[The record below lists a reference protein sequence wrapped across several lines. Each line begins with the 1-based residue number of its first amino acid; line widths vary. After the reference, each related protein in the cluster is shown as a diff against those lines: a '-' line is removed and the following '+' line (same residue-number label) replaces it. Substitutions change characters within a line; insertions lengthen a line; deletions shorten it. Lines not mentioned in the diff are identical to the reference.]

1 MLQVLLSGLAVGVIY
16 GLVAMA
22 FAVVFYVTKVIN
34 FATGQ
39 LLMVSILLA
48 ASVYRAGLPDWV
60 GIVVGLSAATV
71 LGVVIYFIAVRPVLA
86 YDRFSFAWLVSTLG
100 IAIVIQSIF
109 AIIYGPASQP
119 FPRGLHAIPVR
130 LPGATVTVQELLTL
144 GIGALAILSWYLV
157 RRYTLLGK
165 LGMAISTDPDMA
177 STVGANVTAF
187 AIGAFAVG
195 GLLAGLAGIL
205 VGPITYGNPYLG
217 DTYGIFGFIALMIGG
232 IQRPAAAMGGG
243 LILGVLSI
251 GANTYIGAQAS
262 DWFPFVLVLLV
273 LLLAPNGVFDSG
285 RNLRS
290 LFDRRRSVALGG
302 GAA

>member
-1 MLQVLLSGLAVGVIY
+1 MLQVLLSGLTVGTIY

-22 FAVVFYVTKVIN
+22 FAIVFYVTKVIN

-39 LLMVSILLA
+39 LLMVSILLV
-48 ASVYRAGLPDWV
+48 SGLVKLGLPDWL
-60 GIVVGLSAATV
+60 GIVTGLVAATV
-71 LGVVIYFIAVRPVLA
+71 LGVATYFIAVRPVLRF
-86 YDRFSFAWLVSTLG
+86 DRFSFAWLVSTLG
-100 IAIVIQSIF
+100 VAIVIQATF
-109 AIIYGPASQP
+109 ALIYGPASQP

-130 LPGATVTVQELLTL
+130 LGPATLTVQEIVTL
-144 GIGALAILSWYLV
+144 AVGLLAIVGWHLV

-165 LGMAISTDPDMA
+165 LGKAISTDPEIA

-187 AIGAFAVG
+187 AVGAFAIG
-195 GLLAGLAGIL
+195 GFLAGLAGIL

-243 LILGVLSI
+243 LVLGVLSI
-251 GANTYIGAQAS
+251 AANTYIGAQAS

-273 LLLAPNGVFDSG
+273 LLLTPNGVFASG
-285 RNLRS
+285 DQLRR
-290 LFDRRRSVALGG
+290 LFRIRRAYKQGVNA
-302 GAA
+302 

>member
-1 MLQVLLSGLAVGVIY
+1 MLQVLLSGLTVGTIY

-39 LLMVSILLA
+39 LLMVSILLT
-48 ASVYRAGLPDWV
+48 AGLVKSGMPEWLA
-60 GIVVGLSAATV
+60 ITIALIAATA
-71 LGVVIYFIAVRPVLA
+71 LGVIIYFIAVRPVLKF
-86 YDRFSFAWLVSTLG
+86 DRFSFAWLVSTLG
-100 IAIVIQSIF
+100 IAIVIQATF

-119 FPRGLHAIPVR
+119 FPRGLHQYPVHV
-130 LPGATVTVQELLTL
+130 LGATITLQEILTL
-144 GIGALAILSWYLV
+144 VLGALAVVTWELV
-157 RRYTLLGK
+157 RRRTLLGK
-165 LGMAISTDPDMA
+165 LGMAISTDPEIA
-177 STVGANVTAF
+177 STVGANVTAY
-187 AIGAFAVG
+187 AVGAFAVG
-195 GLLAGLAGIL
+195 GFLAGLAGIL

-251 GANTYIGAQAS
+251 AANSYIGAQAS

-273 LLLAPNGVFDSG
+273 LLLAPNGVFASGDSV
-285 RNLRS
+285 RA
-290 LFDRRRSVALGG
+290 LFRRRSSLMVGG
-302 GAA
+302 RA

>member
-1 MLQVLLSGLAVGVIY
+1 MLQVLLSGLTVGTIY

-39 LLMVSILLA
+39 LLMVSILLT
-48 ASVYRAGLPDWV
+48 AGLVKSGMPEWLAITIALV
-60 GIVVGLSAATV
+60 AATA
-71 LGVVIYFIAVRPVLA
+71 LGVIIYFIAVRPVLKF
-86 YDRFSFAWLVSTLG
+86 DRFSFAWLVSTLG
-100 IAIVIQSIF
+100 IAIVIQATF

-119 FPRGLHAIPVR
+119 FPRGLHQYPVHV
-130 LPGATVTVQELLTL
+130 LGATITLQEILTL
-144 GIGALAILSWYLV
+144 VLGALAVVTWELV
-157 RRYTLLGK
+157 RRRTLLGK
-165 LGMAISTDPDMA
+165 LGMAISTDPEIA
-177 STVGANVTAF
+177 STVGANVTAY
-187 AIGAFAVG
+187 AVGAFAVG
-195 GLLAGLAGIL
+195 GFLAGLAGIL

-251 GANTYIGAQAS
+251 AANSYIGAQAS

-273 LLLAPNGVFDSG
+273 LLLAPNGVFASGDSV
-285 RNLRS
+285 RA
-290 LFDRRRSVALGG
+290 LFRRRSSLMVGG
-302 GAA
+302 RA

>member
-48 ASVYRAGLPDWV
+48 AGAVKAGLPDWLGV
-60 GIVVGLSAATV
+60 AIGLVAATV
-71 LGVVIYFIAVRPVLA
+71 LGVVIYVVAVRPVLRF
-86 YDRFSFAWLVSTLG
+86 DRFSFAWLVSTLG
-100 IAIVIQSIF
+100 IAIVIQAVF
-109 AIIYGPASQP
+109 AIVYGPASQP
-119 FPRGLHAIPVR
+119 FPRGLHAIPVH
-130 LPGATVTVQELLTL
+130 LGIATLTVQELVTL
-144 GIGALAILSWYLV
+144 GIGALALTAWWLV
-157 RRYTLLGK
+157 LRFTLLGK
-165 LGMAISTDPDMA
+165 LGQAISTDPEIA
-177 STVGANVTAF
+177 STVGANVTAY
-187 AIGAFAVG
+187 AVGAFAVG
-195 GLLAGLAGIL
+195 GFLAGLAGIL

-232 IQRPAAAMGGG
+232 ISRPAAAMGGG

-251 GANTYIGAQAS
+251 AANSYIGAQAS

-273 LLLAPNGVFDSG
+273 LLLAPNGVFASG
-285 RNLRS
+285 AQLRA
-290 LFDRRRSVALGG
+290 LVRRRRPAGVRA
-302 GAA
+302 

>member
-1 MLQVLLSGLAVGVIY
+1 MLQVLLSGLTVGVIY

-22 FAVVFYVTKVIN
+22 FAIVFYVTKVIN

-48 ASVYRAGLPDWV
+48 AGIVKAGFPDWFGIAV
-60 GIVVGLSAATV
+60 GVTAATV
-71 LGVVIYFIAVRPVLA
+71 LGVVIYFVAVRPVLA

-100 IAIVIQSIF
+100 IAIVIQAVF
-109 AIIYGPASQP
+109 AIVYGPASQP
-119 FPRGLHAIPVR
+119 FPRGLHAIPVH
-130 LPGATVTVQELLTL
+130 LPGATLTVQELLTL
-144 GIGALAILSWYLV
+144 AIGVLAIVAWHLV

-165 LGMAISTDPDMA
+165 LGMAISTDPEIA
-177 STVGANVTAF
+177 STVGANVKAY

-195 GLLAGLAGIL
+195 GFLAGLAGIL

-232 IQRPAAAMGGG
+232 ISRPAAAMGGG

-251 GANTYIGAQAS
+251 AANSYIGAQAS

-273 LLLAPNGVFDSG
+273 LLLAPNGVFASG
-285 RNLRS
+285 SQLRA
-290 LFDRRRSVALGG
+290 LFRRRRVPT
-302 GAA
+302 GARA

>member
-22 FAVVFYVTKVIN
+22 FAIVFYVTKVIN

-48 ASVYRAGLPDWV
+48 GGMVKAGLPDWL
-60 GIVVGLSAATV
+60 GIVVGIGVATV
-71 LGVVIYFIAVRPVLA
+71 LGVLIYLIAVRPVLA
-86 YDRFSFAWLVSTLG
+86 FDRFSFAWLVSTLG
-100 IAIVIQSIF
+100 IAIVIQAIF
-109 AIIYGPASQP
+109 AIIFGPASQP
-119 FPRGLHAIPVR
+119 FPRGLHAIPVHF
-130 LPGATVTVQELLTL
+130 GVATVTVQELLTL
-144 GIGALAILSWYLV
+144 AIGAAAIVTWHLV

-165 LGMAISTDPDMA
+165 LGMAISTDPEIA
-177 STVGANVTAF
+177 STVGANVRAY
-187 AIGAFAVG
+187 AIGSFAVG
-195 GLLAGLAGIL
+195 GFLAGLAGIL

-232 IQRPAAAMGGG
+232 ISRPAAAMGGG

-251 GANTYIGAQAS
+251 AANTYIGAQAS

-273 LLLAPNGVFDSG
+273 LLITPTGVFASG
-285 RNLRS
+285 AQLRA
-290 LFDRRRSVALGG
+290 LFRRPAARGVA
-302 GAA
+302 A

>member
-1 MLQVLLSGLAVGVIY
+1 VLLSGLSVGVIY

-48 ASVYRAGLPDWV
+48 AGSIKAGLPDWL
-60 GIVVGLSAATV
+60 GITIGLTAATL
-71 LGVVIYFIAVRPVLA
+71 LGVLIYFIAVRPVLRF
-86 YDRFSFAWLVSTLG
+86 DRFSFAWLVSTLG
-100 IAIVIQSIF
+100 IAIVIQAVF

-119 FPRGLHAIPVR
+119 FPRGWHAIPVR
-130 LPGATVTVQELLTL
+130 LPGATITVQEIVTI
-144 GIGALAILSWYLV
+144 GIGVLAIVVWELIRRRTLV
-157 RRYTLLGK
+157 GK
-165 LGMAISTDPDMA
+165 LGMAISTDPEMA
-177 STVGANVTAF
+177 STVGANVTGYAVV
-187 AIGAFAVG
+187 AFAVG
-195 GLLAGLAGIL
+195 GFLAGLAGIL

-243 LILGVLSI
+243 LILGVLSL

-273 LLLAPNGVFDSG
+273 LLLAPNGVFASG
-285 RNLRS
+285 DALRK
-290 LFDRRRSVALGG
+290 LFRRVRPSVAGVR
-302 GAA
+302 A